1 MTLEAARSL
10 ARREARRRAVTM
22 VVLESRDVPG
32 HYYAVQLG
40 VYEQRLS
47 FDTEVERWI

>member
-1 MTLEAARSL
+1 MTLEAARNL

-22 VVLESRDVPG
+22 VVLRSADDAEV
-32 HYYAVQLG
+32 YYAVQLA